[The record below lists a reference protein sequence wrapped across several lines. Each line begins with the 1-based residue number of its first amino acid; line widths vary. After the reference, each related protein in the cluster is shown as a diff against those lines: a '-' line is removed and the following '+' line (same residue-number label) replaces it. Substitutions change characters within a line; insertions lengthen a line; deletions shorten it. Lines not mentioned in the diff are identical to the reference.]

1 MSFGKG
7 YRIGIVFITK
17 NCKVP
22 AGYRETHST
31 QTDSRAKSS
40 TIIFLKLVQK
50 LVLFHEGRKDR
61 LISDF
66 KNSNDIEYNGFI

>member
-7 YRIGIVFITK
+7 YKIGIVFITK

-22 AGYRETHST
+22 TGYRETHYL
-31 QTDSRAKSS
+31 QTKSRARTS

-50 LVLFHEGRKDR
+50 LVLFDEGRKDR

-66 KNSNDIEYNGFI
+66 KNSNDI